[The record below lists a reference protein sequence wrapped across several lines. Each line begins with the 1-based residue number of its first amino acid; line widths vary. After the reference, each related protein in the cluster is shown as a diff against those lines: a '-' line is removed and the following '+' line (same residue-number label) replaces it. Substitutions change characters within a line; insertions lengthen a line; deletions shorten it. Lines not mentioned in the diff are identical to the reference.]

1 MRALLLA
8 LPLCILTRDQV
19 IQLKELEAENTRLRR
34 AIADLRIDNLVLQE
48 AAHASP
54 SLYHD
59 H

>member
-34 AIADLRIDNLVLQE
+34 TIADLRIHNLFLQE
-48 AAHASP
+48 AVHASP